1 MSRLSIENA
10 AQNMGL
16 ELAPCQCRELEK
28 GQELWWRVRVE
39 DGKYLVVR
47 ARIYDEEKEL
57 NARD

>member
-1 MSRLSIENA
+1 MSRLSIEKA

-16 ELAPCQCRELEK
+16 ELAPCQCKKLEK

-39 DGKYLVVR
+39 DDKYLVVR

-57 NARD
+57 DARD